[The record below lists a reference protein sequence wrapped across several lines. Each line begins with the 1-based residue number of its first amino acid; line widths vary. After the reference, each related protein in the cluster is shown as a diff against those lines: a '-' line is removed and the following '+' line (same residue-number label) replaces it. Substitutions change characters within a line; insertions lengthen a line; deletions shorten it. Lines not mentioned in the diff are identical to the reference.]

1 MSARCCEWDAL
12 LACSVPGEPVARTA
26 HPAARYDFG
35 VAYPDPD
42 SLPLD
47 QLVECLREELA
58 VAGRSLAHYPHPLGY
73 PPLREWLADRL
84 ADTRGFTVDPDDI
97 LLGSGS
103 SEPNFLVAEALIDP
117 GDVVLVE
124 DFTYAGT
131 LGILRRFGADIRGV
145 ESDGEGML
153 PDSLEYRFRE
163 AAEAGKRVK
172 AVYTVPTFQNPL
184 GWVASP
190 ARREA
195 VLEIA
200 ARRGVPVWEDD
211 CYVDL
216 AFDGQEVP
224 AAIRSLDD
232 SGRTIYVASFS
243 KNIGPGMRLGY
254 VAAAPPLMER
264 MAAVKGT
271 GGVSQFTAMA
281 VHRFA
286 QTGLD
291 AHIDRVRGLLRAKRD
306 AILAALDA
314 HLGGRAHWTEPSGG
328 LFVFVRMLDGAD
340 AVDAGERAAANG
352 VLFAPGPRT
361 AADGVSGR
369 DRMRLCFG
377 WNRPDEMD
385 AGIAALAA
393 ALQPAEVAVAAAS

>member
-1 MSARCCEWDAL
+1 MNSRVSCCEWADL
-12 LACSVPGEPVARTA
+12 LAGSGPGEPVGG
-26 HPAARYDFG
+26 PANPGAPYDFG

-42 SLPLD
+42 SLPLEA
-47 QLVECLREELA
+47 LVDCLRAELA

-73 PPLREWLADRL
+73 PPLREWLAARL
-84 ADTRGFTVDPDDI
+84 AGTRGFTVGADDI

-103 SEPNFLVAEALIDP
+103 SEPNFLIAQALIDP
-117 GDVVLVE
+117 GDVVLVD

-131 LGILRRFGADIRGV
+131 LGILRRFGADVRGV
-145 ESDGEGML
+145 KADADGML
-153 PDSLEYRFRE
+153 PDSLEYRLRE
-163 AAEAGKRVK
+163 AERQGKRVK

-184 GWVASP
+184 GWVES
-190 ARREA
+190 
-195 VLEIA
+195 A
-200 ARRGVPVWEDD
+200 ARRQAVIDVTARRRVPVWEDD

-254 VAAAPPLMER
+254 VAAPRPLMER

-271 GGVSQFTAMA
+271 GGVSQFTALA
-281 VHRFA
+281 VHGFA
-286 QTGLD
+286 RNGLD

-306 AILAALDA
+306 AMLAALDA
-314 HLGGRAHWTEPSGG
+314 HLGGRARWTEPSGG
-328 LFVFVRMLDGAD
+328 LFVFVRMLDGSD
-340 AVDAGERAAANG
+340 TVEGSERAAAAG

-393 ALQPAEVAVAAAS
+393 ALQPAEAAVLA

>member
-1 MSARCCEWDAL
+1 MSSECCGWDDL
-12 LACSVPGEPVARTA
+12 LARSVPSEPVARTA
-26 HPAARYDFG
+26 HPTALYDFG

-47 QLVECLREELA
+47 ELVECLREELA

-73 PPLREWLADRL
+73 PPLREWLAGRL
-84 ADTRGFTVDPDDI
+84 AETRGFTVDADSI

-103 SEPNFLVAEALIDP
+103 SEPNFLVAQALVDP

-145 ESDGEGML
+145 ESDDDGML
-153 PDSLEYRFRE
+153 PDSLEYQIQ
-163 AAEAGKRVK
+163 AALDDGKRVK

-184 GWVASP
+184 GWVESMG
-190 ARREA
+190 RREA
-195 VLEIA
+195 VSEVT
-200 ARRGVPVWEDD
+200 ARYGVPVWEDD

-216 AFDGQEVP
+216 AFEGQEVP

-243 KNIGPGMRLGY
+243 KNIGPGMRIGY
-254 VAAAPPLMER
+254 VAAAPALMDR
-264 MAAVKGT
+264 MMAVKGV
-271 GGVSQFTAMA
+271 GAVSQFTAMA
-281 VHRFA
+281 VHRYA
-286 QTGLD
+286 ETGGLA
-291 AHIDRVRGLLRAKRD
+291 AHIDRVRGLLQAKRD
-306 AILAALDA
+306 AILAALET
-314 HLGGRAHWTEPSGG
+314 HLGGRARWTTPSGG
-328 LFVFVRMLDGAD
+328 LFVFVQMLDGSD
-340 AVDAGERAAANG
+340 AVDASERGAANG

-385 AGIAALAA
+385 AAIATLAE
-393 ALQPAEVAVAAAS
+393 LLEPAVEAVAR